1 MPPMRTMSLI
11 KPVKT
16 ERSHEENQEVITCL
30 DSSQCSS
37 LTPYL
42 RAYIAASRRSDRS
55 LEARV
60 ESARR
65 ASEIHKRRTGRS
77 LRATEQDVV
86 NEEMYEEEDDDLPMQ
101 YRRLTAH
108 LQSQNIHLD
117 RRLQAYVAQQVAMRT
132 GGWANNAFAGND
144 PNQFSNSQFMN
155 PNMMQMQQPAFQQHP
170 LMPPQQMHRMQ
181 PNYRQSPYPM
191 PNQQAQGA
199 RPQWHNR
206 SASIATPQG
215 YPAYQQQ
222 QNSSS
227 IDLVKTE
234 DRRMSMPAQQVM
246 TPQSHHGIHPSAS
259 QQNSSVVS
267 RKSSLPHATTP
278 HGHAGFKQSPQQIS
292 TPPGQVQQ
300 DQQNVTSPCDA
311 DFEQQLQNGSN
322 PLSMSLPT
330 ESQQLLSGSN
340 AFDTNDHMSQMLV
353 PSQVPSF
360 QPGMK
365 QQQQQQ
371 PLYSYK
377 PNAKPRSAS
386 GNSVPTPTG
395 NGGLSQ
401 TSAPSSLD
409 TSVGNNNNMFNNAAL
424 QSGANDYLNTPL
436 TPVGLGLDGD
446 ANASFDA
453 FSETNGGNS
462 GQVTPDEDWMANML
476 QEGFFDTSVQT

>member
-1 MPPMRTMSLI
+1 MPPMRTMSAI

-16 ERSHEENQEVITCL
+16 ERSHEENQE
-30 DSSQCSS
+30 
-37 LTPYL
+37 

-77 LRATEQDVV
+77 LRVTEQDVV

-108 LQSQNIHLD
+108 LQSQNVHLD

-132 GGWANNAFAGND
+132 GGWANGAFAGND
-144 PNQFSNSQFMN
+144 QNQFSNSQFMN

-181 PNYRQSPYPM
+181 SNYRQSPYPM

-222 QNSSS
+222 QNSSA
-227 IDLVKTE
+227 IDPAKTE

-259 QQNSSVVS
+259 QQNSPAAS
-267 RKSSLPHATTP
+267 RKSSTPHATTP
-278 HGHAGFKQSPQQIS
+278 HGHAGFNQSPQQIP

-300 DQQNVTSPCDA
+300 DQQNVTSPFDA

-322 PLSMSLPT
+322 PLSMSLPM
-330 ESQQLLSGSN
+330 ELQQMLSGSN
-340 AFDTNDHMSQMLV
+340 AFDMNDPMSQMLM

-371 PLYSYK
+371 QPFYSYN

-395 NGGLSQ
+395 NDGLSQ
-401 TSAPSSLD
+401 TLAPSSLD
-409 TSVGNNNNMFNNAAL
+409 ASGGNNNHMFNNAAL
-424 QSGANDYLNTPL
+424 QSGATDYFNTSY
-436 TPVGLGLDGD
+436 TPIGLGLGGD
-446 ANASFDA
+446 ATASFDA
-453 FSETNGGNS
+453 FSKSNGGNS

-476 QEGFFDTSVQT
+476 QEDFFDTSVQA

>member
-1 MPPMRTMSLI
+1 MPPMRTMSAI

-16 ERSHEENQEVITCL
+16 ERSHEENQE
-30 DSSQCSS
+30 
-37 LTPYL
+37 

-77 LRATEQDVV
+77 LRVTEQDVV

-108 LQSQNIHLD
+108 LQSQNVHLD

-132 GGWANNAFAGND
+132 GGWANGAFAGND

-181 PNYRQSPYPM
+181 SNYRQSPYPT
-191 PNQQAQGA
+191 PNQQVQGA

-222 QNSSS
+222 QNPSA
-227 IDLVKTE
+227 IDPAKTE

-246 TPQSHHGIHPSAS
+246 TPQSHHGMHPSAS
-259 QQNSSVVS
+259 QQNSPVAS
-267 RKSSLPHATTP
+267 RKSSTPHASTP
-278 HGHAGFKQSPQQIS
+278 HGHAGFNQSPQQIP

-300 DQQNVTSPCDA
+300 DQQNVTSPFDA

-322 PLSMSLPT
+322 PLSMSLPM

-340 AFDTNDHMSQMLV
+340 AFDMNDSMSQMLM

-371 PLYSYK
+371 QQPFYSYN

-395 NGGLSQ
+395 NEGLSQ
-401 TSAPSSLD
+401 TLAPSSLD
-409 TSVGNNNNMFNNAAL
+409 TSAGNNNNSMFNNVAL
-424 QSGANDYLNTPL
+424 QSGANDYLNTPF
-436 TPVGLGLDGD
+436 TPVGLGLGGD
-446 ANASFDA
+446 TSFDA
-453 FSETNGGNS
+453 FSKSNGGNS

-476 QEGFFDTSVQT
+476 QEDFFDTSVQA